1 MSKVVI
7 VGGGAAGMMAAIS
20 AAQAGHKVTLFEK
33 NEKLG
38 KKIYITGKGRCNV
51 TNDSDVES
59 LLSHV
64 TRNPKFLYSAFYTWD
79 SFLMQDFLEKEG
91 LSLKTERGNR
101 VFPASDHSSDVIRTL
116 YSAMK
121 KRGVTI
127 YLHTEVKKILCKEG
141 TCYGVCVSRDH
152 KLEEIFADAVIVATG
167 GISYPSTGSTGDGY
181 RFAQE
186 SGHIVEKTYPSLIP
200 FNVKEDYIMQM
211 QGLALKNVTL
221 TIKKGKKTVYD
232 ELGEMLFTH
241 FGVSGPIVLSASSLI
256 SGNDVS
262 QYQASI
268 NLKPALSKQQL
279 DERILRDFKNASN
292 SFFKNSLGKL
302 LPAKM
307 IPVIV
312 LLSGIPED
320 KKVNEITKEER
331 KTLVQLIKEFPF
343 TIESLRGY
351 NEAIITRGGVSIKE
365 INPGTMESKKVAN
378 LYFAGE
384 VLDLD
389 AKTGGYNLQIAWST
403 GYLAGLSVQ

>member
-152 KLEEIFADAVIVATG
+152 KLEEILADAVIVATG

-186 SGHIVEKTYPSLIP
+186 SGHIVVEVCIYFIAQVWLPLLDSNQRP
-200 FNVKEDYIMQM
+200 F
-211 QGLALKNVTL
+211 G
-221 TIKKGKKTVYD
+221 
-232 ELGEMLFTH
+232 
-241 FGVSGPIVLSASSLI
+241 
-256 SGNDVS
+256 
-262 QYQASI
+262 
-268 NLKPALSKQQL
+268 
-279 DERILRDFKNASN
+279 
-292 SFFKNSLGKL
+292 
-302 LPAKM
+302 
-307 IPVIV
+307 
-312 LLSGIPED
+312 
-320 KKVNEITKEER
+320 
-331 KTLVQLIKEFPF
+331 
-343 TIESLRGY
+343 
-351 NEAIITRGGVSIKE
+351 
-365 INPGTMESKKVAN
+365 
-378 LYFAGE
+378 
-384 VLDLD
+384 
-389 AKTGGYNLQIAWST
+389 
-403 GYLAGLSVQ
+403 

>member
-1 MSKVVI
+1 VSKVVV

-121 KRGVTI
+121 KKRCYYIFT
-127 YLHTEVKKILCKEG
+127 YRSEKKSCVKEG

-152 KLEEIFADAVIVATG
+152 KLEEVLADAVIVATG

-186 SGHIVEKTYPSLIP
+186 SGHIVEKTYPS
-200 FNVKEDYIMQM
+200 
-211 QGLALKNVTL
+211 
-221 TIKKGKKTVYD
+221 
-232 ELGEMLFTH
+232 
-241 FGVSGPIVLSASSLI
+241 
-256 SGNDVS
+256 
-262 QYQASI
+262 
-268 NLKPALSKQQL
+268 
-279 DERILRDFKNASN
+279 
-292 SFFKNSLGKL
+292 
-302 LPAKM
+302 
-307 IPVIV
+307 
-312 LLSGIPED
+312 
-320 KKVNEITKEER
+320 
-331 KTLVQLIKEFPF
+331 
-343 TIESLRGY
+343 
-351 NEAIITRGGVSIKE
+351 
-365 INPGTMESKKVAN
+365 
-378 LYFAGE
+378 
-384 VLDLD
+384 
-389 AKTGGYNLQIAWST
+389 
-403 GYLAGLSVQ
+403 

>member
-1 MSKVVI
+1 MSKVVV

-152 KLEEIFADAVIVATG
+152 KLEEILADAVIVATG

-241 FGVSGPIVLSASSLI
+241 FGVSGPLVLSASSVL
-256 SGNDVS
+256 SRHFPRE
-262 QYQASI
+262 YQAYI
-268 NLKPALSKQQL
+268 DLKPALSEEVLNERLLREFSERPNQHIKAVFQQ
-279 DERILRDFKNASN
+279 
-292 SFFKNSLGKL
+292 L

-307 IPVIV
+307 IPVMIE
-312 LLSGIPED
+312 LSQISMD
-320 KKVNEITKEER
+320 KPVNAITKEER
-331 KTLVQLIKEFPF
+331 RRLVGLFKAFPF
-343 TIESLRGY
+343 TITGTRGFK
-351 NEAIITRGGVSIKE
+351 EAIITQGGVSVKDID
-365 INPGTMESKKVAN
+365 PATMESKRIKD
-378 LYFAGE
+378 LYLVGE
-384 VLDLD
+384 LLDLD
-389 AKTGGYNLQIAWST
+389 ALTGGYNLQIAWST
-403 GYLAGLSVQ
+403 GYLAGISIK